1 MLQCINQGKTMKQDY
16 VDLTEQAY
24 EMRTHE
30 IQRLNNRFT
39 HDSWMA
45 LKWLGSKLLLVLH
58 GISELLRPLFSWN
71 PQPPR
76 SHMH

>member
-1 MLQCINQGKTMKQDY
+1 MLQRINQGYIMKQDY
-16 VDLTEQAY
+16 VDLSEKAY
-24 EMRTHE
+24 EMRTQE
-30 IQRLNNRFT
+30 IQRFNNLFL
-39 HDSWMA
+39 HDSWIA
-45 LKWLGSKLLLVLH
+45 SKWLGSKLLLVLH

>member
-1 MLQCINQGKTMKQDY
+1 MLQRINQGETMKQDY
-16 VDLTEQAY
+16 VDLSEQAY
-24 EMRTHE
+24 EMRTQE
-30 IQRLNNRFT
+30 IQRFNNRFF
-39 HDSWMA
+39 HDVWMA
-45 LKWLGSKLLLVLH
+45 LKWLGGKLLLVLF